1 MTRRVRLVV
10 VAEDRQTEMFLRR
23 TLYGLGFTGRDLT
36 FKTAPKAMQSAD
48 QWVLQMHGVE
58 AKKLRANAHAQP
70 NTGMVTCIDADQ
82 NTVADRQA
90 QLEAAMASARKPN
103 ERMAWLVPK
112 QNIETWLR
120 ALGGESADEATD
132 YKRRG
137 RDPVPCDAAA
147 TAFLRLQPGQHVS
160 LPSLHAARAEI
171 DRVQP

>member
-23 TLYGLGFTGRDLT
+23 VLYGLGFTGRDLT
-36 FKTAPKAMQSAD
+36 FRTAPKGMQAAD
-48 QWVLQMHGVE
+48 RWVLQMHGAE

-70 NTGMVTCIDADQ
+70 NTGMVTCIDADHHA
-82 NTVADRQA
+82 VADRQA
-90 QLEAAMASARKPN
+90 QLDAAMDAAREPE

-120 ALGGESADEATD
+120 VLGGAEADEVTD

-137 RDPVPCDAAA
+137 HEPMPCDGEAAA
-147 TAFLRLQPGQHVS
+147 FLKANPEQQAL
-160 LPSLHAARAEI
+160 LPSLRMARGEVE
-171 DRVQP
+171 RVRP